1 MLTSKAQAGWLVVG
15 PGWWGDYVYLQP
27 PASDPL
33 LSVALNS
40 SIFLNQNFN
49 ATSSLARLSVF
60 VFKIFPLC
68 FLFPNLTII
77 LSPFCT

>member
-1 MLTSKAQAGWLVVG
+1 MLNTSKAQAGWLVVG

-40 SIFLNQNFN
+40 S
-49 ATSSLARLSVF
+49 TSPSSLTKTLTRLLLWLDCQY
-60 VFKIFPLC
+60 LC
-68 FLFPNLTII
+68 LKSFH
-77 LSPFCT
+77 SAFCSQISL